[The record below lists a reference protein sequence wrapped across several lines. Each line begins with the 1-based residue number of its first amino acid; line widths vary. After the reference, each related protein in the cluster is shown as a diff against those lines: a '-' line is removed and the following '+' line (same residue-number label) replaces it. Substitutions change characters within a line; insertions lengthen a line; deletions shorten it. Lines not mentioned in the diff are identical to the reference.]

1 MNWSKYHLYSTQ
13 KHVFYKQ
20 MKKAKTSSTFLQ
32 YSFSKPFRSELYKY
46 SFSNSFRSELEN
58 EFFKIIFTHGIIY
71 KITWYKQDIEV
82 PAYALVSSTLFNLWI
97 EKVYI
102 DLEKLS
108 LTNYKKEDSADHT
121 REKFDNSVSEMEKKT
136 NKIHKKINLNCFGNN
151 TMEFK
156 FRT

>member
-1 MNWSKYHLYSTQ
+1 MY
-13 KHVFYKQ
+13 F
-20 MKKAKTSSTFLQ
+20 
-32 YSFSKPFRSELYKY
+32 
-46 SFSNSFRSELEN
+46 FSNSFRLELEN

-82 PAYALVSSTLFNLWI
+82 PAYALVCCTLFNLWI

-151 TMEFK
+151 TWNSNFVLKVKSNNVLKWMTDKQLFL
-156 FRT
+156 FQFQTDILNHLLHIFSFLTSRYVY

>member
-1 MNWSKYHLYSTQ
+1 MCFINKWKKLRQAVPS
-13 KHVFYKQ
+13 YK
-20 MKKAKTSSTFLQ
+20 
-32 YSFSKPFRSELYKY
+32 YSFSKSFRSELYKY

-71 KITWYKQDIEV
+71 KTTWYKQDIEV
-82 PAYALVSSTLFNLWI
+82 PAYALVSSTLFNLRI

-136 NKIHKKINLNCFGNN
+136 NKIHEKINLNCFGNN
-151 TMEFK
+151 TIEFK